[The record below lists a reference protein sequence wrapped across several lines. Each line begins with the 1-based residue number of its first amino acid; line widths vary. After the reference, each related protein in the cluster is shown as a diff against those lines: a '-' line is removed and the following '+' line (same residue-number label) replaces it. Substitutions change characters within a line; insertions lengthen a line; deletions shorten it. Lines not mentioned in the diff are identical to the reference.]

1 MSQTIFL
8 DWNDDRVGTWDGND
22 FVWEFVAIIVEE
34 TQITLGGSTQT
45 DYAKKKEKKRIK
57 LTTFI
62 ENKEITEIKEIK
74 SIPGVFISDVSLKN
88 TQNITLEIK
97 F

>member
-8 DWNDDRVGTWDGND
+8 DWNDDRVGTWDENP
-22 FVWEFVAIIVEE
+22 FNWEFVAIVIEE
-34 TQITLGGSTQT
+34 TQISLGASTQT
-45 DYAKKKEKKRIK
+45 DYVKKKQKKRIK

-62 ENKEITEIKEIK
+62 LNKEITEIKEIE
-74 SIPGVFISDVSLKN
+74 STPGVFISDVSLKN